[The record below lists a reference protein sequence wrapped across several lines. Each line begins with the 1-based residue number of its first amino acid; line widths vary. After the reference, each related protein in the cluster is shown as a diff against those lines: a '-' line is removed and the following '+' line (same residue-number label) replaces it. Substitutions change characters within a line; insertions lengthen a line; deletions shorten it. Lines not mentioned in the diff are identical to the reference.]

1 MKKRLVRNIQNMIFL
16 LLTFTTGLF
25 YFCFYLVSLTLG
37 VSLSF
42 TLIGIPLLT
51 YVMRT
56 TQTFVQY
63 ERIQTK
69 IYTDISIEPYEGKEP
84 IEGPLWIQAKDE
96 LIDRRNW
103 STIFWL
109 MQKFVIGVVCLIGTV
124 VLYIMPLTLI
134 LSPFLIPFGGIYV
147 MGMPI
152 DTLAKSL
159 LTTVVGLA
167 LAVAGSWI
175 GDGAVR
181 MIGAYTRHMIKA
193 IKG

>member
-1 MKKRLVRNIQNMIFL
+1 MKKRLIHQMQNVVFL

-25 YFCFYLVSLTLG
+25 YFCFYLVSITLG

-42 TLIGIPLLT
+42 TLIGLPLLT

-63 ERIQTK
+63 ERVQTK
-69 IYTDISIEPYEGKEP
+69 IYTDISIEPYEWKHP
-84 IEGPLWIQAKDE
+84 IEGPLWIQAKAE
-96 LIDRRNW
+96 LMDRRNW

-109 MQKFVIGVVCLIGTV
+109 MQKFGLGVVCLIGTV
-124 VLYIMPLTLI
+124 VLYILPLTLI
-134 LSPFLIPFGGIYV
+134 LAPFLVSFGEIRMLGIT
-147 MGMPI
+147 I
-152 DTLAKSL
+152 DTLGKSL
-159 LTTVVGLA
+159 FVTALGLA
-167 LAVAGSWI
+167 LAFLGSWI

-193 IKG
+193 IKD

>member
-1 MKKRLVRNIQNMIFL
+1 MKKRLIRNMQNVIFM

-42 TLIGIPLLT
+42 TLIGLPLLT

-56 TQTFVQY
+56 TQIFVQY

-69 IYTDISIEPYEGKEP
+69 IYTDISIEPYEGKQP
-84 IEGPLWIQAKDE
+84 IVGPLWIQAKAE
-96 LIDRRNW
+96 LMDRRNW

-109 MQKFVIGVVCLIGTV
+109 MLKFVIGIVCLIGTV
-124 VLYIMPLTLI
+124 VLYILPLTLI
-134 LSPFLIPFGGIYV
+134 LTPFLIPFGGIHM
-147 MGMPI
+147 MGMTI
-152 DTLAKSL
+152 NTLDKSL
-159 LTTVVGLA
+159 FIMLVGLA
-167 LAVAGSWI
+167 LAFLGSWI

-181 MIGAYTRHMIKA
+181 MGGVYTRHMIKA

>member
-1 MKKRLVRNIQNMIFL
+1 MKKRLIHHMQNVVFL
-16 LLTFTTGLF
+16 LHTFTTGLF
-25 YFCFYLVSLTLG
+25 YFCFYLVSITLG

-42 TLIGIPLLT
+42 TLIGLPLLT

-69 IYTDISIEPYEGKEP
+69 IYTDISIEPYEWKQP
-84 IEGPLWIQAKDE
+84 LEGPLWIQAKAE
-96 LIDRRNW
+96 LMDRRNW

-109 MQKFVIGVVCLIGTV
+109 MRKFVIGVVCLIGTV
-124 VLYIMPLTLI
+124 VLYILPLTLI
-134 LSPFLIPFGGIYV
+134 SASFVIPFGGIQV
-147 MGMPI
+147 MGMTI
-152 DTLAKSL
+152 DTLEKSML
-159 LTTVVGLA
+159 ITAVGLA
-167 LAVAGSWI
+167 LAFLGSWI

-181 MIGAYTRHMIKA
+181 MIGLYTRRMIKA